1 MYSRTVVAAGI
12 SFATLLS
19 SAATPADEAKDP
31 RVQCGVAAVTEYNK
45 ATLDFWS
52 STSRANP
59 TEIIS
64 VESQIAQRRLRE
76 NYCLKLA
83 RCLTDGSSLALGAA
97 FSGCLKDEEAEK

>member
-1 MYSRTVVAAGI
+1 MYSRTVLAAGI

-31 RVQCGVAAVTEYNK
+31 RVLCGVAAATEYNK
-45 ATLDFWS
+45 ATLDLW
-52 STSRANP
+52 NP